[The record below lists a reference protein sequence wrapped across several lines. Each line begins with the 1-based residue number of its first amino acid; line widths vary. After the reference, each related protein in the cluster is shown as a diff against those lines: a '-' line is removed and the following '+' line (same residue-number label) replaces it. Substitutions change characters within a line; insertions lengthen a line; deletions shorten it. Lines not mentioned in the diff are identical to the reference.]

1 MKHTSVYQ
9 LKDFLDRFLEI
20 ELPVTISQDT
30 INDIS
35 KVSKPLPPEMVGEYL
50 IPFEEGQ
57 VNDEYT
63 EFVAC
68 FQLPVQQNFRALVY
82 WRADLLQYHYVLVT
96 LEKKTGKLIDR
107 RVIAGTTYVEGEL
120 TQSSAAIREEL
131 TIYVVSGQGSVEEYD
146 YKASGST
153 ASRLQI
159 SKEGKIM
166 EL

>member
-9 LKDFLDRFLEI
+9 LKDFLGRFPEI
-20 ELPVTISQDT
+20 ELPITISQDT

-35 KVSKPLPPEMVGEYL
+35 KASKPLPPEMIAEYL
-50 IPFEEGQ
+50 VPLEEGQ

-68 FQLPVQQNFRALVY
+68 FQLPSPPNFTALVY

-96 LEKKTGKLIDR
+96 LEKKTGTLIDR
-107 RVIAGTTYVEGEL
+107 RVIAGTTFVEGEL
-120 TQSSAAIREEL
+120 TQSSAAIQEEL
-131 TIYVVSGQGSVEEYD
+131 TIYVVSGQGSADEYD

-153 ASRLQI
+153 ATRLQL
-159 SKEGKIM
+159 SEEGKIM

>member
-1 MKHTSVYQ
+1 MRHAPVYQ
-9 LKDFLDRFLEI
+9 LKDFLDRFPLI
-20 ELPVTISQDT
+20 ELPITISQDT

-35 KVSKPLPPEMVGEYL
+35 KASKPLPPEMISEYL
-50 IPFEEGQ
+50 IPLEEGL

-68 FQLPVQQNFRALVY
+68 FQLPLQQDFIGLVY

-96 LEKKTGKLIDR
+96 LDKKTGAAIDR

-120 TQSSAAIREEL
+120 TQSSAAIQEEL
-131 TIYVVSGQGSVEEYD
+131 TIYVVSGQGSVED
-146 YKASGST
+146 YSFRASGST

-159 SKEGKIM
+159 SEQGKIM